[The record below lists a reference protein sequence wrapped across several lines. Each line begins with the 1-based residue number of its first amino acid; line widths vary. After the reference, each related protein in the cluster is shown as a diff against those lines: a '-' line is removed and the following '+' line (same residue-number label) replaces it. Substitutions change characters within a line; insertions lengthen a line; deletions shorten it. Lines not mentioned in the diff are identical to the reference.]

1 MSQIPNLRRMS
12 TKGINSALN
21 AVRRRMN
28 SPAAIKSVRRVRDY
42 EEYRDFTDERQR
54 MEEEQLEAEGHPD
67 CQIEISEEKVEAVIC
82 ELDEEDP

>member
-12 TKGINSALN
+12 TKDINSALN

-42 EEYRDFTDERQR
+42 EEYRDFTDEKQR
-54 MEEEQLEAEGHPD
+54 MEEEQQKTEEHPD
-67 CQIEISEEKVEAVIC
+67 YQIEISEEKVEAIIC
-82 ELDEEDP
+82 ELDDDV